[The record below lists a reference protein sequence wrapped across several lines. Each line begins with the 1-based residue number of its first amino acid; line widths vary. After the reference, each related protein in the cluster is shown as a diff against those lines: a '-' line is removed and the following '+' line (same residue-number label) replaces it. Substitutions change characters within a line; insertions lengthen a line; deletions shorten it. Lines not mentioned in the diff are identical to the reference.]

1 MFLAYDKEGARVAVK
16 ILHPQLAVTVT
27 ADRFLREISFLSKLD
42 HPRLTKLV
50 DWGESEWL
58 VYYVMAFV
66 EGPTLR
72 ETLTR
77 NQTLPITQSIDITRE
92 LLDALGYAHE
102 RGIVHRDVKPENIV
116 LTERG
121 AMLVDFGIARAV
133 AESGT
138 DRLTRSGHAVGT
150 SAYMSPEQVEG
161 ALDIDHRSDL
171 YSLGC
176 VLFECLAGQPPFSAE
191 REDVIQQMRLDDALP
206 SLRELRSEVPP
217 GLARVLERAL
227 ATPRADRWQ
236 SAQEMDEAL
245 TAER

>member
-1 MFLAYDKEGARVAVK
+1 MAYDQEGRAVALK

-42 HPRLTKLV
+42 HPRIAKLV
-50 DWGESEWL
+50 DCGESEWL
-58 VYYVMAFV
+58 VYYVMNFV

-72 ETLTR
+72 AHLTR
-77 NQTLPITQSIDITRE
+77 QPKLPVPQSIRIALE

-102 RGIVHRDVKPENIV
+102 HGIVHRDVKPENIV
-116 LTERG
+116 LATNG

-161 ALDIDHRSDL
+161 SLDIDHRSDL

-176 VLFECLAGQPPFSAE
+176 VLFECLAGQPPFTAE
-191 REDVIQQMRLDDALP
+191 REDVIQQMHLDHAPPDVRA
-206 SLRELRSEVPP
+206 LRSDVPSA
-217 GLARVLERAL
+217 LNRVLERAL
-227 ATPRADRWQ
+227 VTPREGRWQ
-236 SAQEMDEAL
+236 SAEEMEQAL
-245 TAER
+245 AGVA